1 MKMIVRTTAF
11 ALSLFLLPLVAF
23 AAPTQY
29 QLQVDGLA
37 CPFCAYGIEKEL
49 NRTDGV
55 ENIRIDI
62 NAGVV
67 TVTMAE
73 GGTMTEA
80 QASRI
85 VEDAGFTLGGF
96 EKVQA
101 QGSNK
106 PE

>member
-1 MKMIVRTTAF
+1 MNGRIRTAVLAISLLLPAAAF
-11 ALSLFLLPLVAF
+11 AN
-23 AAPTQY
+23 PTAY
-29 QLQVDGLA
+29 QLRVDGLA

-49 NRTDGV
+49 TRTDGV
-55 ENIRIDI
+55 ETIDIDI

-73 GGTMTEA
+73 GATLTED

-96 EKVQA
+96 EEIRTQA
-101 QGSNK
+101 GTK
-106 PE
+106 PD